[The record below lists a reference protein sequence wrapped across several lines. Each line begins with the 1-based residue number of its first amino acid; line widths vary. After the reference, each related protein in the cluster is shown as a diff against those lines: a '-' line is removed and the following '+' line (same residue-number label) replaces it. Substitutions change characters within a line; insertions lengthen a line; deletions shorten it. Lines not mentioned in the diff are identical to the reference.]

1 MPTNADDKTD
11 GGLATAA
18 QKADDTAVARLSTA
32 DTAGDDKAVHIL
44 ANSRSGQMAS
54 VSSTKLLPI
63 FIVGV
68 VVGIGIDTGENIAQQ
83 PLINVRASLQ
93 SEKSGVQNR
102 QVSPTLRYAKPFG

>member
-1 MPTNADDKTD
+1 MPRNANDKTD

-32 DTAGDDKAVHIL
+32 DTAGDDKAVDIL
-44 ANSRSGQMAS
+44 TNSRSGQMAR

-68 VVGIGIDTGENIAQQ
+68 VVGTGIFGPGSLLLAD
-83 PLINVRASLQ
+83 NVEYVRSL
-93 SEKSGVQNR
+93 
-102 QVSPTLRYAKPFG
+102 